1 MINNS
6 LLWGLLKS
14 KRLTQKELAS
24 MIGITNQT
32 LSLKMSGK
40 VQFKQKEIKKIS
52 EILNI
57 PKNEIGQYFF
67 QHKCKRYFYK
77 ERTQQNGNNQN
88 QQIVNR

>member
-14 KRLTQKELAS
+14 KKLTQKELANK
-24 MIGITNQT
+24 IGITNQT

-52 EILNI
+52 EVLNI
-57 PKNEIGQYFF
+57 PQNQIGEYFF
-67 QHKCKRYFYK
+67 K
-77 ERTQQNGNNQN
+77 
-88 QQIVNR
+88 

>member
-14 KRLTQKELAS
+14 KRLTQKELAN

-57 PKNEIGQYFF
+57 PKNKIGQYFF
-67 QHKCKRYFYK
+67 
-77 ERTQQNGNNQN
+77 
-88 QQIVNR
+88 

>member
-57 PKNEIGQYFF
+57 PKNKIGQYFF
-67 QHKCKRYFYK
+67 
-77 ERTQQNGNNQN
+77 
-88 QQIVNR
+88 

>member
-14 KRLTQKELAS
+14 KKLTQKELANR
-24 MIGITNQT
+24 IGITNQT

-52 EILNI
+52 EVLDI
-57 PKNEIGQYFF
+57 PQNKIGEYFF
-67 QHKCKRYFYK
+67 K
-77 ERTQQNGNNQN
+77 
-88 QQIVNR
+88 

>member
-14 KRLTQKELAS
+14 KKLTQKELANR
-24 MIGITNQT
+24 IGITNQT

-52 EILNI
+52 EVLNI
-57 PKNEIGQYFF
+57 PQTKIGEYFF
-67 QHKCKRYFYK
+67 K
-77 ERTQQNGNNQN
+77 
-88 QQIVNR
+88 

>member
-14 KRLTQKELAS
+14 KKITQKDLANK
-24 MIGITNQT
+24 IGITNQT

-52 EILNI
+52 KVLDI
-57 PKNEIGQYFF
+57 PQSKIGEYFF
-67 QHKCKRYFYK
+67 
-77 ERTQQNGNNQN
+77 E
-88 QQIVNR
+88 

>member
-40 VQFKQKEIKKIS
+40 VQFKQKEIKK
-52 EILNI
+52 
-57 PKNEIGQYFF
+57 FVF
-67 QHKCKRYFYK
+67 
-77 ERTQQNGNNQN
+77 
-88 QQIVNR
+88 

>member
-1 MINNS
+1 
-6 LLWGLLKS
+6 
-14 KRLTQKELAS
+14 

-67 QHKCKRYFYK
+67 
-77 ERTQQNGNNQN
+77 
-88 QQIVNR
+88 

>member
-14 KRLTQKELAS
+14 KRLTQKELAN

-67 QHKCKRYFYK
+67 
-77 ERTQQNGNNQN
+77 
-88 QQIVNR
+88 

>member
-14 KRLTQKELAS
+14 KRLTQKELANR
-24 MIGITNQT
+24 IGITNQT

-52 EILNI
+52 EVLDI
-57 PKNEIGQYFF
+57 PQNKIGEYFF
-67 QHKCKRYFYK
+67 K
-77 ERTQQNGNNQN
+77 
-88 QQIVNR
+88 